1 MNYDFSVL
9 SDIEFEQMVNKLL
22 ADKARVVEQ
31 YAEGRDNG
39 IDGLV
44 REIPPGAHIHRRV
57 VSRVFRKNSLFQH
70 QI

>member
-9 SDIEFEQMVNKLL
+9 GDIEFEQLVNKLL
-22 ADKARVVEQ
+22 GKNKRVVEQ

-44 REIPPGAHIHRRV
+44 REIPDDAYIQVKHYIKSG
-57 VSRVFRKNSLFQH
+57 FNK
-70 QI
+70 